1 VAAPLLPTLALIN
14 GVVVA
19 AALLSLFLLVLELW
33 VRSVLCTVR
42 VLWVAFIVR
51 TLDGNLFLH
60 LRKVQ
65 QSLGVN
71 IV

>member
-1 VAAPLLPTLALIN
+1 VAASLLPILALIN